1 MLGVISGH
9 LFYSYNSPLKMEQCC
24 VSIAF
29 GANAVFVRL
38 DNIKRYSLCW
48 MLCTERMKTQIN
60 NSSVLGCTSSGIKYD
75 V

>member
-29 GANAVFVRL
+29 GANAVIVRL
-38 DNIKRYSLCW
+38 DILKDTAC
-48 MLCTERMKTQIN
+48 
-60 NSSVLGCTSSGIKYD
+60 VGCYVQKE
-75 V
+75 